1 MFCNGLTQGP
11 ILAIRARKSTA
22 HGTRRSGGIDD
33 RALPHRHP
41 SVIEVSLERLKD
53 LFAQPVLLLQ
63 VTEGEDHRL
72 IRNPVGVQVH
82 AGKTAHAG
90 NLDQGLF
97 HGWIT
102 EAVPLLLQV
111 DPKHCRQR
119 AGRMLSLPAHL
130 GVYGLD

>member
-1 MFCNGLTQGP
+1 MAPGDQ
-11 ILAIRARKSTA
+11 
-22 HGTRRSGGIDD
+22 GGIDD
-33 RALPHRHP
+33 RALPHLHT
-41 SVIEVSLERLKD
+41 SVTEVSLERLKD

-72 IRNPVGVQVH
+72 IRNPVGDQVD

-102 EAVPLLLQV
+102 EAVPLLMQV

-119 AGRMLSLPAHL
+119 AGRMPSLPAHL
-130 GVYGLD
+130 GVDGLD